1 VKKVVILLV
10 AIGVMLAPTT
20 AHAEWFFTKAGAQ
33 RVAADYVS
41 SHYADTYVSDLTT
54 ACRPQG
60 KDQADPRYKYHRWV
74 CGWYDDSDG
83 TSGQVLVIGSSPR
96 GSYYGQVMKGAA
108 SR

>member
-1 VKKVVILLV
+1 LKKVMILLV
-10 AIGVMLAPTT
+10 VVGAMLAPAQ
-20 AHAEWFFTKAGAQ
+20 AHAEWFFTKSGAQ

-41 SHYADTYVSDLTT
+41 SHYADTYSSDLST

-60 KDQADPRYKYHRWV
+60 HRQADPRYKYHRWV

-83 TSGQVLVIGSSPR
+83 TSGQVLIIGSSSR
-96 GSYYGQVMKGAA
+96 GSYYGQVMRGAA